1 MSAFIGTSQ
10 PNNYYIGNT
19 PLSAL
24 YVGSNKIWPV
34 GNEIGHFDFG
44 NIASFTSPS
53 QSFITNISA
62 NRTSVGGNL
71 NTMSLHVPGVQ
82 ITFADPSGSGIMAR
96 VSASTPSYGNYI
108 QPVGA
113 TSFNPAAASTF
124 TFETWIRPYT
134 KKVDGNTTLTGP
146 QINPIFSMYS
156 TWTLGISSVS
166 TNDASMIVCQ
176 NNNQSAS
183 TAPNV
188 VDFNQWN
195 HLVYAIQ
202 RNFGSNVTT
211 FTMYKNG
218 VQQPITKNNF
228 AGNLSVVSNTPYISP
243 AVVNS
248 GLIFGLY
255 DISQYRFYNKV
266 LDASEVVSL
275 FQATRARYSI

>member
-19 PLSAL
+19 ALSAL
-24 YVGSNKIWPV
+24 YVGTNKIWPV
-34 GNEIGHFDFG
+34 GQEFAHYDFG
-44 NIASFTSPS
+44 NIASFSSPS

-62 NRTSVGGNL
+62 NRNSVAGVFS
-71 NTMSLHVPGVQ
+71 TMSLHVPGPQ

-108 QPVGA
+108 QPVGG
-113 TSFNPAAASTF
+113 TSLNPAASSTF
-124 TFETWIRPYT
+124 TFETWVRPYT
-134 KKVDGNTTLTGP
+134 KKVDGNTTLSGP

-156 TWTLGISSVS
+156 TWTLGVSSVN
-166 TNDASMIVCQ
+166 TNDGSMLCLQ

-195 HLVYAIQ
+195 HLVYTIQ

-228 AGNLSVVSNTPYISP
+228 TGNLSVVSNTPYISP
-243 AVVNS
+243 AAVNS
-248 GLIFGLY
+248 VLIFGLY

-266 LDASEVVSL
+266 LDGAEVDAL

>member
-1 MSAFIGTSQ
+1 MSAFIGSNQ

-24 YVGSNKIWPV
+24 YVGTNKIWPIGQEV
-34 GNEIGHFDFG
+34 GHYDFG
-44 NIASFTSPS
+44 NSTSFTSPT
-53 QSFITNISA
+53 QFITNISA
-62 NRTSVGGNL
+62 NRNYVAGNL
-71 NTMSLHVPGVQ
+71 NTMSLYTAGAQ
-82 ITFADPSGSGIMAR
+82 YTFADPSGSGIMMR
-96 VSASTPSYGNYI
+96 VSASNATYGNYI
-108 QPVGA
+108 APVGVSTLFAA
-113 TSFNPAAASTF
+113 TGSTF

-156 TWTLGISSVS
+156 TWTLGINSVG
-166 TNDASMIVCQ
+166 TNDASMIVYQ
-176 NNNQSAS
+176 SNNQSAS

-195 HLVYAIQ
+195 HLVYCFQ
-202 RNFGSNVTT
+202 RNSNNTTT

-218 VQQPITKNNF
+218 VQQPVTKNNF
-228 AGNLSVVSNTPYISP
+228 VGNLNPVTNTPYISP
-243 AVVNS
+243 AMVNS
-248 GLIFGLY
+248 SLVFGLY

-266 LDASEVVSL
+266 LDASEVLSL